1 MDSMQRPAAGFELLA
16 SFLVREAWL
25 PDEYEIAEEDWLQG
39 TERRRICASPSGPT
53 VLPPEQR

>member
-25 PDEYEIAEEDWLQG
+25 PDEYEIAEED
-39 TERRRICASPSGPT
+39 
-53 VLPPEQR
+53 